1 MMIVI
6 ISITLLYLALIG
18 SFSFGFNKIKVF
30 EKQGVIAKT
39 KFSIIIPFRN
49 EAEKLP
55 ALLKSISELNYPKE
69 LYELIFVDDES
80 DDDSINFLDTI
91 PIKIGITRTDI
102 KIISNIRKT
111 NSPKKDAISTA
122 IDIAKYDWIV
132 TTDADCVLPKFWL
145 ESFDAYIQKHEPK
158 LVVAPVTYSE
168 PKNFIERFQLLD
180 VLSLQGATIGGFG
193 INQPFLCN
201 GANLAYKKALFQSLQ
216 GFDGNAH
223 IASGDDVF
231 LLEKAL
237 KKDKKS
243 VHYLKSRQAI
253 VTTQAQPNI
262 ESLIAQRVRWA
273 SKTTAY
279 QNLFGK
285 LAGIIVLL
293 VNTLVICLVVMAI
306 VSLISYKN
314 ALYILLIKFYIDL
327 LLIYKSAQFL
337 EQKSVLKTYI
347 PSFFLYPVFSVY
359 VAFLSM
365 FSDYKWKTRTY
376 KK

>member
-1 MMIVI
+1 MIVI
-6 ISITLLYLALIG
+6 ISITLLYLVLIG
-18 SFSFGFNKIKVF
+18 SFSFGFNKIKLF
-30 EKQGVIAKT
+30 EKQDVIAKT

-55 ALLKSISELNYPKE
+55 ALLRSISELNYPKE
-69 LYELIFVDDES
+69 SYEVIFVDDES
-80 DDDSINFLDTI
+80 DDESINVLNTI

-145 ESFDAYIQKHEPK
+145 DTFDAYIQTHQPE
-158 LVVAPVTYSE
+158 LLVAPVTYSE
-168 PKNFIERFQLLD
+168 PRNFIERFQLLD

-243 VHYLKSRQAI
+243 VHYLKSKDAI
-253 VTTQAQPNI
+253 VITKAQPNA
-262 ESLIAQRVRWA
+262 ENLIAQRVRWA
-273 SKTTAY
+273 SKASAY
-279 QNLFGK
+279 QNSFGK
-285 LAGIIVLL
+285 ITG
-293 VNTLVICLVVMAI
+293 LVVILMNMMI
-306 VSLISYKN
+306 VSLVVLSITNLISYKI
-314 ALYILLIKFYIDL
+314 LMYVLLIKFYIDL
-327 LLIYKSAQFL
+327 LLIYKSVEFF
-337 EQKSVLKTYI
+337 EQKDILKTYI